1 MQDRRLGILP
11 GGMPDDGPQDAGDRG
26 EVGLELVRNN
36 VGIAFLADII
46 PEFKLSGGLPPTAV
60 DLADIEFVGK
70 AAHLVRMPRRTASNA
85 SALVSVFR
93 TTARPPQTL

>member
-1 MQDRRLGILP
+1 MQDRRLGIFP
-11 GGMPDDGPQDAGDRG
+11 GRVPDDRPQKPGNTG
-26 EVGLELVRNN
+26 EVSLELIRNN
-36 VGIAFLADII
+36 VGIAFIADII